1 MRDKWISMGALGGVL
16 TAALALAMAAAPRPD
31 GAAPQATLPRAAP
44 ELAGKTAEQ
53 AFKNIQVLK
62 EMPADQLLPAM
73 GMISLSLGVSCEHCH
88 DAADMSLDV
97 EDAKETA
104 RTMMTMV
111 ADLNKNSF
119 AGLPTMTCYSCH
131 RGAVAPVAQ
140 AILPGPDD
148 EIVSAEKATATATYP
163 TADQILSKY
172 VEALG
177 GEQALRAITS
187 RVITATGDLPTTL
200 RNEPRANARIEHYQK
215 SPNLDLTVTRLP
227 AGAISTGFDG
237 QAAWLQDAQGVVT
250 QFTGVDLGRAR
261 RDADFYQSVNL
272 KLAYTRFVVGGI
284 EQVNNRDAYVVIGLP
299 RGDNPE
305 RLYFDVQTGLLLRR
319 QTVLTTPLGNS
330 PMNVDYEQYRDV
342 GDGTKYPFLIR
353 TTTTTQR
360 HVVRVERVQNNTPI
374 ENSRFTRPA
383 SPPVARPAG
392 P

>member
-1 MRDKWISMGALGGVL
+1 MRDKRIYMGPIGGVL
-16 TAALALAMAAAPRPD
+16 IAALALAMAAAPRPR
-31 GAAPQATLPRAAP
+31 GAEPQATLPRAAP
-44 ELAGKTAEQ
+44 ELADKTAE
-53 AFKNIQVLK
+53 AVFKNIQVLQGT
-62 EMPADQLLPAM
+62 PADQLLPLM

-88 DAADMSLDV
+88 DAEDMSLDV
-97 EDAKETA
+97 EDAKESA

-111 ADLNKNSF
+111 MNLNKNSF
-119 AGLPTMTCYSCH
+119 AGQPTMTCYSCH
-131 RGAVAPVAQ
+131 RGAPAPVAQ

-148 EIVSAEKATATATYP
+148 KIVSAEAPPATASYP
-163 TADQILSKY
+163 TADQILAKY
-172 VEALG
+172 IEALG
-177 GEQALRAITS
+177 GEQALRAVTS
-187 RVITATGDLPTTL
+187 RVITASGDLPTTP
-200 RNEPRANARIEHYQK
+200 RNEPRATARIEHYQK
-215 SPNLDLTVTRLP
+215 PPNLDLMITRLP
-227 AGAISTGFDG
+227 AGAVSTGFDG

-250 QFTGVDLGRAR
+250 QYTGLELGRAR

-299 RGDNPE
+299 RGDAPE

-319 QTVLTTPLGNS
+319 QTVLPTPLGNS

-374 ENSRFTRPA
+374 ENSRFARPA
-383 SPPVARPAG
+383 SRPA
-392 P
+392 PRP